1 MSSFNLNDLGEQ
13 LKGVTQNSTGF
24 GVSFAKKSLKL
35 DSAEDAKEVVEA
47 IRACT
52 NLEYLDLEGN
62 TLGPDAAMAVAEALK
77 ENGSLLKRA
86 LWKDMFTGRLKAEI
100 PKSLEYLSNALCGA
114 GTQLTE
120 LDLSDNA
127 FGPVG
132 VRGIASFLTSSSCY
146 TLRILK
152 LHNTGLGATG
162 GKIVAKALLDCYNNS
177 SKAGTSPL
185 ALKVFVAGRNR
196 LEDEG
201 AEALASVFQKLT
213 SLEEVVMPQNGI
225 YHQGITAIAHGL
237 SSNPGLKILNLNDN
251 TVGFKGAQ
259 ALAKALPNFQ
269 NLEQLNLGDCLL
281 KTQGSLI
288 LAEAL
293 GVEGNYPSLTELNL
307 SYNEIR
313 KEGANSI
320 AQAMADKKRLITLE
334 LDGNSFGRSGRT
346 MLCNLLKDSRRIESL
361 GSLSNDEESDD
372 EDTDE
377 DDEEEDEEEVEKDDD
392 DDDDDNDD
400 DEEEDED
407 DESDI
412 ENKENGRD
420 LKNTVTNGNESSNV
434 VRLKISVTEFLKSPT
449 GERLLLLQD
458 NIVQDFIDHA
468 KTLSRNGDTSPELRF
483 IEEYTRIVMKVSAL
497 STSGYIDVKTKAQ
510 NLTDILYSKLCSF
523 AKESDKISIWNNA
536 LLVNLGL
543 IKAEDK
549 CSEKI
554 DWNLEGC
561 FKALEQVTQK
571 DYFPEE
577 IRTTLKI
584 FLEKSIKNKK
594 AKVTD
599 SIQDSKNSLNNV
611 LSHMQNAGSQPG

>member
-1 MSSFNLNDLGEQ
+1 MSSFNLNDLGAQ
-13 LKGVTQNSTGF
+13 LKDVTQNSTGI

-35 DSAEDAKEVVEA
+35 DSKEDAMEVIEA
-47 IRACT
+47 IQACS

-62 TLGPDAAMAVAEALK
+62 TLGPLAAMAVAEALK
-77 ENGSLLKRA
+77 EKGSPLKRA
-86 LWKDMFTGRLKAEI
+86 LWKDMFTGRLRAEI
-100 PKSLEYLSNALCGA
+100 PKALEYLGTALCTA

-132 VRGIASFLTSSSCY
+132 AEGIATFLSSSSCY

-152 LHNTGLGATG
+152 LHNTGLGTTG
-162 GKIVAKALLDCYNNS
+162 GKILAKALLDCYDNS
-177 SKAGTSPL
+177 SKAGTPPL

-201 AEALASVFQKLT
+201 AKALASVFQKLT

-225 YHQGITAIAHGL
+225 YHHGITAIANGL
-237 SSNPGLKILNLNDN
+237 STNSGLKILNLNDN

-259 ALAKALPNFQ
+259 ALAKVLPNFQ

-281 KTQGSLI
+281 KTRGSLI

-293 GVEGNYPSLTELNL
+293 AAKGNYPSLAEVNL

-313 KEGANSI
+313 TKGANSI
-320 AQAMADKKRLITLE
+320 AHAMADKKHLIALQ
-334 LDGNSFGRSGRT
+334 LDGNAFGKEGRT
-346 MLCNLLKDSRRIESL
+346 LLRNSLTVSKRIESL
-361 GSLSNDEESDD
+361 GSLSNDESDSEEEND
-372 EDTDE
+372 EE
-377 DDEEEDEEEVEKDDD
+377 NVDDEEENEDEEEEDDDEDDD
-392 DDDDDNDD
+392 DDDDDDD
-400 DEEEDED
+400 EDED
-407 DESDI
+407 ESEI
-412 ENKENGRD
+412 ESKENED
-420 LKNTVTNGNESSNV
+420 TVTNGNETSNNV
-434 VRLKISVTEFLKSPT
+434 ARVKVSITEFLKSPT

-458 NIVQDFIDHA
+458 NVVQGFIDHA
-468 KTLSRNGDTSPELRF
+468 KNSSKNVDTSPQLRF

-497 STSGYIDVKTKAQ
+497 CTSGYIDVRLRAQ

-523 AKESDKISIWNNA
+523 ATENDQISVWNNA

-549 CSEKI
+549 CNGKI

-571 DYFPEE
+571 DYFLEE

-584 FLEKSIKNKK
+584 FLEKSTKSRK
-594 AKVTD
+594 AKVAD
-599 SIQDSKNSLNNV
+599 SLQESKDSLKAVLN
-611 LSHMQNAGSQPG
+611 HTQNAGSQPG